1 MTINRKICRRQFL
14 RGAGGFSLGLPFL
27 PSLVP
32 GPAYGADPQIEM
44 QKRFVA
50 IGTNHGGIFESAMY
64 PSDSLLTETQTL
76 FPGHEVSRGT
86 LVSTVSNGERRLSNI
101 LRASDTQFT
110 ESISGKMNVLR
121 GIDIPFY
128 IAHHTGGHLGN
139 YARNDGNGEDGQ
151 QIQSQ
156 YMPTIDQLMAWS
168 NNFYR
173 DINNVS
179 LRSMVTGTNSR
190 YSYNWTS
197 PSQRNG
203 NVVAVEH
210 RQDFYSL
217 FEDVFKPADE
227 PSETFSNSFIVDRVL
242 ENYQSLRN
250 GNRRIGSQDLQRLDD
265 HMERLFELQRRLSA
279 TQQSTALCANFSLE
293 QNISW
298 NDYHQ
303 VSEAYV
309 DVVEAAFLCGSSS
322 IAVLGMVEEYFSS
335 TPDWHQS
342 IAHRWQN
349 AGPQAQLQDVNQKIF
364 EHVFINLAARLD
376 VEESPECTIL
386 DNTLM
391 AWTQESGESTHD
403 ARSIP
408 IITCGG
414 AGGFLQTG
422 QYCDYRNKT
431 ESGLLEVWG
440 TTLGYTGL
448 LYNQWLSTAL
458 QAMGLQESEWKN
470 IANNGPTGYG
480 LDNISAS
487 YAQAQVN
494 GVKSNADQ
502 VLPFL
507 SVPT

>member
-1 MTINRKICRRQFL
+1 MAINRKICRRQFL
-14 RGAGGFSLGLPFL
+14 RGAGGFCVGLPFL
-27 PSLVP
+27 PSLVS
-32 GPAYGADPQIEM
+32 GPAYGADPQLQM

-76 FPGHEVSRGT
+76 FPGHQVSRGN
-86 LVSTVSNGERRLSNI
+86 LVSSVSGGERRLSDI
-101 LRASDTQFT
+101 LRAPDTQFT
-110 ESISGKMNVLR
+110 ESVVGKMNVLR

-173 DINNVS
+173 DINTVG

-197 PSQRNG
+197 PSQRSG
-203 NVVAVEH
+203 NIVAVEH

-250 GNRRIGSQDLQRLDD
+250 GNRRIGSRDLQRLDD

-279 TQQSTALCANFSLE
+279 TQQNTVLCADFSLE
-293 QNISW
+293 QNINW

-322 IAVLGMVEEYFSS
+322 IVVLGMVEEYFSS

-342 IAHRWQN
+342 IAHSWQN

-364 EHVFINLAARLD
+364 EHVFINLASRLD
-376 VEESPECTIL
+376 VEESPGCTIL

-408 IITCGG
+408 IITCGS

-431 ESGLLEVWG
+431 EQGLLEVWG

-458 QAMGLQESEWKN
+458 QAMDLQESEWKN
-470 IANNGPTGYG
+470 IQNNGPTGYG
-480 LDNISAS
+480 LDNISSS

-507 SVPT
+507 LSTA